1 MLVRQPVLRR
11 LLVVLQLVAQALVRR
26 VLQALAL
33 VRLVLQALA
42 LAPVPV
48 HQEYLLSTLRAQNR
62 AGRVVQVWRAPDE
75 RLVAQGA
82 RPLQR
87 QSDERVL
94 GERHRRDGY
103 RLRALRCHRRV
114 RRRCRRWQPEEAVQ
128 SGGPDQGSQVQDR
141 RPQQRHRVQ
150 DERCDRPMTKVKR
163 RHRRG

>member
-1 MLVRQPVLRR
+1 ML

-33 VRLVLQALA
+33 VQ
-42 LAPVPV
+42 APVPV
-48 HQEYLLSTLRAQNR
+48 QQEYLLSMLRVQNR

-75 RLVAQGA
+75 RRVAQGA

>member
-1 MLVRQPVLRR
+1 MLVLVLVRQPVLRR
-11 LLVVLQLVAQALVRR
+11 LRVVLQLVAQALVRR

-33 VRLVLQALA
+33 VQ
-42 LAPVPV
+42 APVPV
-48 HQEYLLSTLRAQNR
+48 PVQQEYLLSMLRVQNR

-141 RPQQRHRVQ
+141 RPQQRHRAQ

>member
-1 MLVRQPVLRR
+1 MLARQPVLRR
-11 LLVVLQLVAQALVRR
+11 LLVVLQFVAQ
-26 VLQALAL
+26 AL

-42 LAPVPV
+42 LVQAPVPV
-48 HQEYLLSTLRAQNR
+48 PAQQEYLLSMLRVQNR

-114 RRRCRRWQPEEAVQ
+114 RRRCRRWQPEEEVQ